1 MEDNYRFGHPFR
13 MNNGGPA
20 IPFDLRNPQIEQ
32 VFASKT
38 EIRKRGISKFIAD
51 NPGTPGF
58 IAAMEYD
65 MKSAPRT
72 TNLAQLREIGLT
84 LPNPADIDTLS
95 EVAVEHALWKIIY
108 GMAILGSFFTGTN
121 HLTNREMLR
130 ALMTSILIDDI
141 SDIPPTP
148 DMTEFIN
155 LESVSP
161 GEAVTNR
168 DDYLPRPERGNRTI
182 DIPFNEVV

>member
-1 MEDNYRFGHPFR
+1 MDNYRFGHPFR
-13 MNNGGPA
+13 ITNGGPA

-51 NPGTPGF
+51 NPETPGF

-65 MKSAPRT
+65 MNSAPRT

-84 LPNPADIDTLS
+84 LPAPCDIDTLS
-95 EVAVEHALWKIIY
+95 EVDVEHALWKIIY
-108 GMAILGSFFTGTN
+108 GMAILGCFFVGTN

-130 ALMTSILIDDI
+130 HLLSGVLVDEV
-141 SDIPPTP
+141 SDVPPTP

-155 LESVSP
+155 LDPVSSGP
-161 GEAVTNR
+161 AVTNR
-168 DDYLPRPERGNRTI
+168 DDYLPRPERNNRTI
-182 DIPFNEVV
+182 DIPADEVF